1 MKRLGDPSQTVRAAR
16 GMAGSDRRGAAMA
29 TMRDL
34 IGTCP
39 LLRFLFCSFLRW
51 TCDLVPKISAAKS
64 GKNKQ
69 KKTHDAD
76 LLSCQLVANMALGT
90 STDAEPLANM
100 PKWNTNSCF

>member
-1 MKRLGDPSQTVRAAR
+1 M
-16 GMAGSDRRGAAMA
+16 
-29 TMRDL
+29 
-34 IGTCP
+34 
-39 LLRFLFCSFLRW
+39 
-51 TCDLVPKISAAKS
+51 VPKISAAKS